1 MKSTLDLRPVFH
13 RREDRIRS
21 HVTLCWLA
29 LLLIRLLE
37 NRTTQTWTQI
47 RRQVQRIHQVTL
59 AGDEGSV
66 QTLTRSTAEQNH
78 LFTTAG
84 LQAPKRLTAM
94 TPAA

>member
-21 HVTLCWLA
+21 HVTLCWLG

-37 NRTTQTWTQI
+37 NRTDQTWNQI

-59 AGDEGSV
+59 AGDDGTV
-66 QTLTRSTAEQNH
+66 QTLTRPSPEQNH